1 MKFAAKRTWP
11 DQPKTWERQGEAES
25 LEAFA
30 LAFASDAGL
39 GQGTELMVVQKDAD
53 DPAIELFRVTAT
65 EPYALGPAQ
74 PRAAASAQPA
84 TADVAQTAPD
94 SDAPSQP
101 HNPDDYK
108 VDITSVG
115 ATMWSLGRP
124 AMIMGGIV
132 AVVIVAIKLGRAYL

>member
-30 LAFASDAGL
+30 IAFASDAGL
-39 GQGTELMVVQKDAD
+39 GLGTELMVVQKDAD
-53 DPAIELFRVTAT
+53 DPAIELFRITAT
-65 EPYALGPAQ
+65 DPYILGPAQ
-74 PRAAASAQPA
+74 PRSAASAQPA
-84 TADVAQTAPD
+84 ADAPPETT
-94 SDAPSQP
+94 SSTDAPSQP

-115 ATMWSLGRP
+115 AVMWSLGKP

-132 AVVIVAIKLGRAYL
+132 ALVIGLIKLGRIYL